1 MIAEK
6 KISCKIYS
14 LHIDY
19 IDSCKHAKRMTHSF
33 PGFMTE
39 KMARKLSGLVIY
51 LYLKDGAF
59 TAVRGTICQ

>member
-1 MIAEK
+1 MISEK

-14 LHIDY
+14 LHID
-19 IDSCKHAKRMTHSF
+19 SCKHAKRMIHSF